1 LVVIYQSPRGF
12 LGNIR
17 IRTYFHGSNM
27 ALCGF
32 GKKKIGRGKKEL
44 EEHFIIF

>member
-1 LVVIYQSPRGF
+1 MAVIW
-12 LGNIR
+12 
-17 IRTYFHGSNM
+17 